1 LYLALFISDFGTFVQ
16 NGADMNKT
24 DFYSLTP
31 LQRAT
36 EFGHIDVVEYL
47 LQAGLHNSAFFSL
60 FLNVE
65 FFY

>member
-1 LYLALFISDFGTFVQ
+1 VQ

-47 LQAGLHNSAFFSL
+47 LKAGLHISALSTIS
-60 FLNVE
+60 E
-65 FFY
+65 R